1 MSSNKKLYKMEIKE
15 VEKMVGEKPKLMLT
29 FTQ

>member
-1 MSSNKKLYKMEIKE
+1 MSRNKKLYKMEIKE
-15 VEKMVGEKPKLMLT
+15 VEKMVGEKSKLMLT